1 VYIDRTRVTFLAQLA
16 RIGVYI
22 VAFICY
28 ARLVPALSG
37 LGNAG
42 LASVGVLSIIAG
54 LAAQNTLGNLI
65 AGISLLL
72 YRPFNIGDRLQ
83 VSAPTGLE
91 TGVVERLTL
100 GYTSLKT
107 DDNRHV
113 VLPNNIMANQTTIN
127 LTMDD
132 SQIICSIPIIITY
145 DSDLDKA
152 RAILMESAK
161 NHPKTVKVCGCPVT
175 QLDGFGVALTLSVL
189 CANAV
194 VASEL
199 KCDLLEQ
206 IKRRFTAEG
215 IKIPLVEGAVV
226 IKG

>member
-1 VYIDRTRVTFLAQLA
+1 LRGFNYDGIPIKKYHSLNPATFEGAVFYAIAFLILAWVVSEILHFTVKRALSRKWHVYIDRTRVTFLAQLA

-91 TGVVERLTL
+91 PSSR
-100 GYTSLKT
+100 KT
-107 DDNRHV
+107 YSGLH
-113 VLPNNIMANQTTIN
+113 LA
-127 LTMDD
+127 
-132 SQIICSIPIIITY
+132 
-145 DSDLDKA
+145 
-152 RAILMESAK
+152 
-161 NHPKTVKVCGCPVT
+161 
-175 QLDGFGVALTLSVL
+175 
-189 CANAV
+189 
-194 VASEL
+194 
-199 KCDLLEQ
+199 
-206 IKRRFTAEG
+206 
-215 IKIPLVEGAVV
+215 
-226 IKG
+226 